1 MFVLVVVT
9 ASLALTALLYDQS
22 GRGTAV
28 GNTRTLD
35 LDSLFRDTQEGV
47 APGGDRQEMQQQEE
61 VEHSS
66 SCSLRRVMQT
76 DDIIRKRFNFSVPVF
91 QWASSFNQSE
101 WERLHDIAP
110 PYGWHGMPYEDVRSA
125 VALLSGVSSERSDPH
140 QCVTCAVIGNGGI
153 LQGSKQGSAIDSH
166 HYVFRLNG
174 AITKG
179 FEEDV
184 GSKTS
189 FYGFTTNSMKNSLRA
204 YRKEGFT
211 KTPQNP
217 ELKYIFIP
225 AELRDYVLL
234 KAAIQGT
241 TVPSGK
247 DTGDRPSQYFGNRL
261 SAEKFRM
268 LHPDFITYVVK
279 RFLKSRQLK
288 SKYGHLYMPS
298 TGALMLFTALHTCDQ
313 VSAYGFITRNYDD
326 FSEHYYDS
334 EKRALQFFANHDLKM
349 EARLWEILHLHG
361 VMTLYQRH

>member
-1 MFVLVVVT
+1 MNLSYTWLSHRAKRDNPDSSHERAGGGPFT
-9 ASLALTALLYDQS
+9 CSCPHFQS
-22 GRGTAV
+22 HRAKRD
-28 GNTRTLD
+28 NP
-35 LDSLFRDTQEGV
+35 DSSHER
-47 APGGDRQEMQQQEE
+47 AGGGPFTC
-61 VEHSS
+61 
-66 SCSLRRVMQT
+66 SCPHFQT

-247 DTGDRPSQYFGNRL
+247 DTGDRSQQLLDVLGDLLRL
-261 SAEKFRM
+261 ADDVLRA
-268 LHPDFITYVVK
+268 
-279 RFLKSRQLK
+279 RQ
-288 SKYGHLYMPS
+288 
-298 TGALMLFTALHTCDQ
+298 TGIGLALHLLR

-361 VMTLYQRH
+361 VMRLYQRH